1 MQLLFFS
8 VVCVSFMH
16 IKFQVD
22 KLLSDSHTMKGTTAV
37 NFNLFIQ
44 SLVYFYRR
52 RSWLIL
58 CFVLVFAEHCTFSIQ
73 SMRWGCFMSTNPNCW
88 RNPNVGVF
96 YPVSLL
102 HGRLQKRGHIL
113 WSNYYLWHLICI
125 HIIHMKLHANTSHE
139 QRRSELS
146 KRTRI
151 AYFCLHNLLE

>member
-1 MQLLFFS
+1 MMMVELWEFNFHRVFVYDTHDLCVRAAKRLTHINCNFFFS

-58 CFVLVFAEHCTFSIQ
+58 CFVLVFAEHCTFSIH
-73 SMRWGCFMSTNPNCW
+73 SMRWGCFMSTNSNRW

-102 HGRLQKRGHIL
+102 HGRLQKKR
-113 WSNYYLWHLICI
+113 
-125 HIIHMKLHANTSHE
+125 SHFV
-139 QRRSELS
+139 
-146 KRTRI
+146 I
-151 AYFCLHNLLE
+151 